1 MDLMTGTYDY
11 EGLKR
16 KYSNFKVPAAK
27 LKIGGS
33 ELLSMKGVLLER
45 IQVHL
50 SLQTA
55 GSAEIVLTS
64 LYDYKNRSFDSSVKS
79 KTVLGKEVE
88 VELGYGSSTTM
99 VFKGFLASVR
109 VEFDVDDGITYHIM
123 ALDARR
129 LMMSDNSHAV
139 VYDVKNYSDA
149 VKKVLKRYSKLCT
162 AKVDATTD
170 SLTAPVYQR
179 GSDYDFIVNDLIG
192 GGKTDREFFIVADK
206 VYFRKP
212 KSTSAPVLSLGIASG
227 LKQFYRE
234 AFYLNQKVQV
244 IGYQPDSK
252 NEIKGEASAK
262 AADSQVNALS
272 ETGVTVR
279 ISPECDTA
287 DKAKK
292 KASALADELKD
303 KSQNA
308 GGTCIGLPEL
318 VPGRYLKVEKVDSL
332 VNHKYYLKTVV
343 HQYSQ
348 DGFSTSFEAGG
359 WG

>member
-1 MDLMTGTYDY
+1 MDLMTGSYDY
-11 EGLKR
+11 EVLKK
-16 KYSNFKVPAAK
+16 KYKNFTVPAAK

-33 ELLSMKGVLLER
+33 EILSMKGVLLEK

-55 GSAEIVLTS
+55 GSAEIILSS

-79 KTVLGKEVE
+79 KTVLGKQVE
-88 VELGYGSSTTM
+88 VELGYGSTTTM
-99 VFKGFLASVR
+99 IFKGFLASVR
-109 VEFDVDDGITYHIM
+109 MEFDVDDGITYHIM

-149 VKKVLKRYSKLCT
+149 VKTVLKRYSKLCT
-162 AKVDATTD
+162 AKVDATSD
-170 SLTAPVYQR
+170 SLTIPVCQR
-179 GSDYDFIVNDLIG
+179 GSDYDFIVKDLIG
-192 GGKTDREFFIVADK
+192 SGKADREFFIVADK

-212 KSTSAPVLSLGIASG
+212 KSSSAPVLSLGIASG
-227 LKQFYRE
+227 LKRFYRE
-234 AFYLNQKVQV
+234 AFYLNQKIQV
-244 IGYQPDSK
+244 IGYQTDSK
-252 NEIKGEASAK
+252 KEIKGEATAK
-262 AADSQVNALS
+262 ASGSQVNALG

-287 DKAKK
+287 EKAKK
-292 KASALADELKD
+292 KASALAGDLKD
-303 KSQNA
+303 KSQDA

-318 VPGRYLKVEKVDSL
+318 VPGRYLKIEKVDNL

-343 HQYSQ
+343 HQFSE
-348 DGFSTSFEAGG
+348 DGFTTSFEAGG
-359 WG
+359 WE